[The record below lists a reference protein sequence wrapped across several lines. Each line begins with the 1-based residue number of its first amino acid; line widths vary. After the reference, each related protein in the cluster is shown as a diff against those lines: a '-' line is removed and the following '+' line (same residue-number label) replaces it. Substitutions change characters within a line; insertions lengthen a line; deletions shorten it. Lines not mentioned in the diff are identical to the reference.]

1 MYYLTYLLCLVG
13 SHTHIGMSV
22 LGTGQNVNKVDS
34 NPIDETDDNDK
45 NRFYIGD
52 ANEKRNWLGIDAG
65 RNIMFIHLSGYVLM
79 SLYIMF

>member
-1 MYYLTYLLCLVG
+1 
-13 SHTHIGMSV
+13 MSV

-52 ANEKRNWLGIDAG
+52 ANEKRTWLGIDAG
-65 RNIMFIHLSGYVLM
+65 MTI
-79 SLYIMF
+79 LYIHISCYILTSPSIMY